1 MLGFAEF
8 WAFMGYLCMI
18 LSALLCVV
26 YGLVNWNN
34 PKIIDQEKEIEEE
47 IKWEKKDSEAIK

>member
-8 WAFMGYLCMI
+8 WAFMGYLLTI
-18 LSALLCVV
+18 LTGLLCVV

-34 PKIIDQEKEIEEE
+34 PKADQTKEIESE
-47 IKWEKKDSEAIK
+47 IKWEKKDAEVLQ

>member
-26 YGLVNWNN
+26 YGLVNWNK
-34 PKIIDQEKEIEEE
+34 PKTDQTKEIEEE
-47 IKWEKKDSEAIK
+47 IKWEEKDDKIMQ

>member
-8 WAFMGYLCMI
+8 WAFMGYLLTI
-18 LSALLCVV
+18 LSGLVCVV

-34 PKIIDQEKEIEEE
+34 PKTDLSKEIEEE
-47 IKWEKKDSEAIK
+47 VKWEKKDAEVMQ